1 MRWASGCLATGL
13 ILLASVVIVP
23 LALEV
28 YGEFSGKMFSEQL
41 QISHQN

>member
-13 ILLASVVIVP
+13 ILLVSVVIVP

-28 YGEFSGKMFSEQL
+28 YGGFLGEMFSKQL
-41 QISHQN
+41 QISY